1 MQCVFLAAGRG
12 TRLRPLTDTTPKPL
26 LEINKKPILVH
37 NFGQLPDEIDQ
48 VVLVVGWLGD
58 KIRSY
63 FGDNFLGR
71 EIVYV
76 KQKEMLGT
84 GHALSLCRDVLSN
97 KFMVMMGDNL
107 YNRKDI
113 EKCLAH
119 DLCLLVKEVE
129 SPQNFAV
136 VEIDASGALKAVCEK
151 PHNSESNL
159 VNTALYVL
167 DKRFF
172 EYPLVGIASVEY
184 GLPQTI
190 VAMAKDYRVYIEKA
204 DSWTEINTEE
214 DLRKAEETSATGFN
228 S

>member
-26 LEINKKPILVH
+26 LQIGNKPILEYS
-37 NFGQLPDEIDQ
+37 FEQLPDEIDQ
-48 VVLVVGWLGD
+48 VILVVGWLGD

-76 KQKEMLGT
+76 EHKEILGT
-84 GHALSLCRDVLSN
+84 GYALSLCRDVLN
-97 KFMVMMGDNL
+97 DKFIVMMGDNL
-107 YNRKDI
+107 YSRQDI
-113 EKCLAH
+113 GKCLAH
-119 DLCLLVKEVE
+119 DLCLSVKEVE
-129 SPQNFAV
+129 NPRDFAV

-151 PHNSESNL
+151 PHNSQSNL

-172 EYPLVGIASVEY
+172 DYPLVRISSGEY
-184 GLPQTI
+184 GLPQT
-190 VAMAKDYRVYIEKA
+190 VVSMAADYPVIIERAEK
-204 DSWTEINTEE
+204 WIEINTAE
-214 DLRKAEETSATGFN
+214 DLERARFFFV
-228 S
+228 

>member
-1 MQCVFLAAGRG
+1 M
-12 TRLRPLTDTTPKPL
+12 RPLTDTIPKPL
-26 LEINKKPILVH
+26 LQIGGKPILAH
-37 NFGQLPDEIDQ
+37 NFEQLPDEIDS
-48 VVLVVGWLGD
+48 VVLIVGWLGD

-76 KQKEMLGT
+76 EHKEMLGT
-84 GHALSLCRDVLSN
+84 GYALSLCRDMLSD
-97 KFMVMMGDNL
+97 KFIAMMGDNL
-107 YNRKDI
+107 YSKKDV
-113 EKCLAH
+113 EKCLRH
-119 DLCLLVKEVE
+119 DLCLSVKEVE
-129 SPQNFAV
+129 NPQDFAV

-172 EYPLVGIASVEY
+172 NYPLVKIPSGEY

-190 VAMAKDYRVYIEKA
+190 AVMARDCRIGIERA
-204 DSWTEINTEE
+204 EAWTEINTPE
-214 DLRKAEETSATGFN
+214 DLKRAGYQFKVIRNLWANEN

>member
-26 LEINKKPILVH
+26 LEINKKPILAH
-37 NFGQLPDEIDQ
+37 SFEQLPDEIDQ
-48 VVLVVGWLGD
+48 VILVVGWLGD

-76 KQKEMLGT
+76 EHKEMLGT
-84 GHALSLCRDVLSN
+84 GYALSLCRDVLSD
-97 KFMVMMGDNL
+97 KFIVMMGDNL
-107 YNRKDI
+107 YCRRDI
-113 EKCLAH
+113 ERCLAH
-119 DLCLLVKEVE
+119 DLCLSVKEVE
-129 SPQNFAV
+129 NPQDFAV
-136 VEIDASGALKAVCEK
+136 VEVDAGGALKAVCEK
-151 PHNSESNL
+151 PHNSASNL

-172 EYPLVGIASVEY
+172 DYPLVRIASGEY

-190 VAMAKDYRVYIEKA
+190 VAMASDCRVGVERA
-204 DSWTEINTEE
+204 EAWTEINTAE
-214 DLRKAEETSATGFN
+214 DLKGAEQHL
-228 S
+228 